1 MPVEKKEKSNIIMAF
16 PKTIEYRGLGSFD
29 VSKRNNFVAE
39 YKN

>member
-1 MPVEKKEKSNIIMAF
+1 MAF
-16 PKTIEYRGLGSFD
+16 PKTIEYRGLGIFD